1 MLTRAQGR
9 MKAIGKEMSGEE
21 REILLDMQEKFLETM
36 GLGFDPKAM
45 QILDNEDS
53 AQREIES
60 IKDMLNPPISARLY
74 GVGNSVYYGR
84 MRKGNVSSF
93 FDVVMRLG
101 TVHTK
106 MYIIVLSLLQMA
118 SSADTRRFLARSI
131 ATSIMGK
138 IVADKMG
145 LSHGAASRAELAG
158 LFLDIGKMVALTY
171 GEKEQKYRPAEDF
184 PDRFNL
190 FIGLKVVELFRLPPY
205 LNDILL
211 EDAIAFDEESFD
223 VATVV
228 QMARLLVADSF
239 ASKGCLSLKVPLPDR
254 DGLAVNHYG
263 DMIREW
269 FRAIGLD
276 EYIEVAEGATERQR
290 RLRADKGD

>member
-1 MLTRAQGR
+1 
-9 MKAIGKEMSGEE
+9 
-21 REILLDMQEKFLETM
+21 
-36 GLGFDPKAM
+36 
-45 QILDNEDS
+45 
-53 AQREIES
+53 
-60 IKDMLNPPISARLY
+60 
-74 GVGNSVYYGR
+74 
-84 MRKGNVSSF
+84 
-93 FDVVMRLG
+93 MRLG

-118 SSADTRRFLARSI
+118 SSADTRGFLAGSI

-158 LFLDIGKMVALTY
+158 LFRDIGKMVALTY

-184 PDRFNL
+184 PDKFNL
-190 FIGLKVVELFRLPPY
+190 FIGLKSSSCSASPLTSTTYSWKTRLPSMKNRSTSRRSCRWPPARRGQ
-205 LNDILL
+205 LCF
-211 EDAIAFDEESFD
+211 ERPPVAESAFS
-223 VATVV
+223 
-228 QMARLLVADSF
+228 
-239 ASKGCLSLKVPLPDR
+239 DR

-276 EYIEVAEGATERQR
+276 EYIEIAEAATERQR